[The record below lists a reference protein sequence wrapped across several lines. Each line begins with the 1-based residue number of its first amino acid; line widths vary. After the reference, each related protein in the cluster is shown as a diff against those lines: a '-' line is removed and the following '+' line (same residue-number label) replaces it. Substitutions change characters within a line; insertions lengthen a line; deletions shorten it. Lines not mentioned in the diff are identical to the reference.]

1 MATVRYATMR
11 RPGSPSPAA
20 GWDVGANG
28 VPHNLVQVTQGGHEF
43 DTVGESPS
51 ETGIIRLV
59 VDFFV
64 RTLVFHRP
72 ITSN

>member
-1 MATVRYATMR
+1 MDQHESVRRGFAVL
-11 RPGSPSPAA
+11 A
-20 GWDVGANG
+20 GRLCA
-28 VPHNLVQVTQGGHEF
+28 GGHEF

-51 ETGIIRLV
+51 ETAIIRLV